1 MVCVVMS
8 IGNQKGGIGKSTT
21 AQAIG
26 AGYAILKG
34 YRVLLVD
41 LDPQSNLTIA
51 TGAKGLNAKT
61 TFDLLSKNIQADAKS
76 VVQPIRE
83 NLDIMAAKNKLSEIS
98 DCLPKIGRYDVLKK
112 ALKPVVEGY
121 DLIILDTPPSLGDLT
136 LNAFM
141 ASDCVVVPAQADLFS
156 LEAIKE
162 LGNTIQAVRE
172 YNTKLKIEGV
182 LLTRYQSRNILTR
195 ELTELIEE
203 TSNVLKTK
211 VFKCA
216 IREAVAIKEAQAMRQ
231 DIFSYAPKSKVAQDY
246 CELIDELG
254 DIAKTKK

>member
-1 MVCVVMS
+1 MKYMVLT

-26 AGYAILKG
+26 AGYVSLKG
-34 YRVLLVD
+34 YRVLLID

-51 TGAKGLNAKT
+51 TGAKRSDVKT
-61 TFDLLSKNIQADAKS
+61 AFDLLSKNIQADVFDAI
-76 VVQPIRE
+76 QPIRK
-83 NLDIMAAKNKLSEIS
+83 NLDIIAAENKLSEIS
-98 DCLPKIGRYDVLKK
+98 DNLPKIGRYDVLKK
-112 ALKPVVEGY
+112 ALKPALRKY

-136 LNAFM
+136 LNALM
-141 ASDCVVVPAQADLFS
+141 ASDRVIVPAQADLFS

-162 LGNTIQAVRE
+162 LGETIEAVRE
-172 YNTKLKIEGV
+172 YNKNLKIEGI
-182 LLTRYQSRNILTR
+182 LLTRYQARNILTR

-203 TSNVLKTK
+203 TSKVLKTK

-231 DIFSYAPKSKVAQDY
+231 DIFSYAPKSKVSQDY
-246 CELIDELG
+246 QKCMEELG
-254 DIAKTKK
+254 DLKF

>member
-1 MVCVVMS
+1 MIYMVLT

-26 AGYAILKG
+26 AGYASLKG
-34 YRVLLVD
+34 YRVLLID

-51 TGAKGLNAKT
+51 TGAKRSGVKT
-61 TFDLLSKNIQADAKS
+61 IFDILSKNIQADVFDAI
-76 VVQPIRE
+76 QPIRK
-83 NLDIMAAKNKLSEIS
+83 NLDIVAAENKLSEIS
-98 DCLPKIGRYDVLKK
+98 DNLPKIGRYDVLKK
-112 ALKPVVEGY
+112 AIKPVLRKY

-136 LNAFM
+136 LNALM
-141 ASDCVVVPAQADLFS
+141 ASDRVIVPAQADLFS

-162 LGNTIQAVRE
+162 LGETVEAVRE
-172 YNTKLKIEGV
+172 YNKNLKIEGI
-182 LLTRYQSRNILTR
+182 LLTRYQARNILTR

-203 TSNVLKTK
+203 TAKVLKTK

-231 DIFSYAPKSKVAQDY
+231 DIFSYAPESKVCKDY
-246 CELIDELG
+246 QKCLEELG
-254 DIAKTKK
+254 DLKF